1 MLRDRPAAEDQAA
14 SRLQEPKPR
23 IVQYHNRRY
32 SIRLEP
38 VFWQT
43 LERQAE
49 RRGLSLGKYIGALAE
64 GFDGTNFSS
73 YLRVLCMLESERAQA
88 HASLLPRRAG
98 LMDLIL
104 TAFAPALVL
113 SRYRT
118 IIAYNAGLV
127 DWLGRESRPAAGSD
141 LTSVLQVRT
150 RRPLN
155 ELWLDLIAG
164 TIITADVNVLHVQP
178 GRALT
183 APARLVALPASAEG
197 EFYAVMWISPSRRP
211 ATGRLEPKAASVSP
225 GSGRSE

>member
-14 SRLQEPKPR
+14 PRLQEPKPR
-23 IVQYHNRRY
+23 IVQHNNRRY

-38 VFWQT
+38 VFWQA

-64 GFDGTNFSS
+64 AFDGPNFSS

-88 HASLLPRRAG
+88 QSSLQTRRAG
-98 LMDLIL
+98 LMDLVL
-104 TAFAPALVL
+104 TAFAPAVVL

-118 IIAYNAGLV
+118 IIAYNAGLL

-164 TIITADVNVLHVQP
+164 TIISADVSVLHVQP

-183 APARLVALPASAEG
+183 APARLVAMPAGPEG
-197 EFYAVMWISPSRRP
+197 EFYAVLWISPSRRP
-211 ATGRLEPKAASVSP
+211 ATGRLEAEPSPVSP
-225 GSGRSE
+225 GSNRSG